1 MLILIDGKLLDI
13 DDELLTEK
21 LVITKRKYT
30 DQHPEIIHS
39 TNAPIRNKVLDI
51 VNNNGGIISKTAIEI
66 KLRNIKDFNAALND
80 TLNLNQF
87 NNPFFIKC
95 LDNYHDST
103 SFNAYIITDFYQ
115 VSIQIY
121 KIK

>member
-51 VNNNGGIISKTAIEI
+51 VNNNGGIISKTAIEKI
-66 KLRNIKDFNAALND
+66 GINKKWLSNNQHILDKKETNDGTFYKMTKRASNILNKM
-80 TLNLNQF
+80 NR
-87 NNPFFIKC
+87 
-95 LDNYHDST
+95 
-103 SFNAYIITDFYQ
+103 
-115 VSIQIY
+115 
-121 KIK
+121 